1 MSCGFS
7 GLQSQVGSSFLG
19 CGSLKQIVAV
29 LCDSVSALQAFLLSS
44 LTKRLRGRKK
54 KHRELNV
61 YKPVVEVRDSCRG

>member
-1 MSCGFS
+1 MPFFFVFYSMSCGFS

-29 LCDSVSALQAFLLSS
+29 LCDSVSALQA
-44 LTKRLRGRKK
+44 
-54 KHRELNV
+54 HRELNV

>member
-1 MSCGFS
+1 MPFFFVFYSMSCGFS

-44 LTKRLRGRKK
+44 LTKRLRGRRKK
-54 KHRELNV
+54 SIEN
-61 YKPVVEVRDSCRG
+61 